1 MSVMSRRLRVVPL
14 IAAVL
19 FAWVAIAPRAF
30 AQESAANDAALARQ
44 VRSAPIS
51 LARGLSAAHTRGT
64 PISAKFELEDGKP
77 QLSVYT
83 SQDGRFWEVIVDH
96 RTGRITEAK
105 EIKDGEDLAAAKSQN
120 EAMTKG
126 KRTLSAAVTR
136 ALRENPGSHVVS
148 VFPSVSGGR
157 PVAAVRL
164 VKGTTFKTVSEA
176 LN

>member
-1 MSVMSRRLRVVPL
+1 MFAISRRLLSVPL
-14 IAAVL
+14 MAAVL
-19 FAWVAIAPRAF
+19 FASIASAPGAL

-51 LARGLSAAHTRGT
+51 LARGLSAAHTRGI

-83 SQDGRFWEVIVDH
+83 SQDGRFWEVIIDH
-96 RTGRITEAK
+96 RTGRIAEAK
-105 EIKDGEDLAAAKSQN
+105 EIKDGDDLAAAKSQN

-126 KRTLSAAVTR
+126 KRSLNAAVTR
-136 ALRENPGSHVVS
+136 ALRKNPRSHVVS
-148 VFPSVSGGR
+148 VVPSVSAGR
-157 PVAAVRL
+157 PVATVRL
-164 VKGTTFKTVSEA
+164 VKGTAFKTVSEP